1 MRSQL
6 GEVTLLLVTQAARA
20 DASADIFLSKKKSA
34 ARFLRH
40 YAVLCFLR
48 DRIALI

>member
-20 DASADIFLSKKKSA
+20 DASADIFLSQKKA
-34 ARFLRH
+34 QLAFCVTMR
-40 YAVLCFLR
+40 CFAFCA
-48 DRIALI
+48 IV